1 MTEVNSQKTP
11 AINRNFIS
19 FRWPESY
26 GVFMKFGFDRDL
38 RRESAGFMCWVRTLA
53 NPAKPNLTNRN

>member
-38 RRESAGFMCWVRTLA
+38 RRESAGIHVLGEDSGEPC
-53 NPAKPNLTNRN
+53 